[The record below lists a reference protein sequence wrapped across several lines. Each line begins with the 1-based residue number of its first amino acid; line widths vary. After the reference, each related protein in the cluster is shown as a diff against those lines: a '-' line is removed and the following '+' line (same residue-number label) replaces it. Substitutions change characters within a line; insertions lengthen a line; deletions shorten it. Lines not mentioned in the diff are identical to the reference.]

1 MRIPMRPGRGR
12 VLAIGASVLLS
23 VATLGAATM
32 PAQAATA
39 GQPAAA
45 GETVTVVNPG
55 ATTEPLET
63 PIDLKLSATDS
74 DITDYPL
81 TWSASAALAILGLS
95 IAPTNAPNDNEA
107 SITGTVPADDAGT
120 YNVTVTATDANL
132 VAGTAT
138 FKLTLGNTVAVTS
151 PGAQSTEPGTTIT
164 PLAIEA
170 TDTDTAATLTYA
182 AAGLPTGL
190 AIDPATGVISGK
202 PTVAGSYAVTVT
214 ATDGT
219 GATGDAKFTWTVG
232 NTVTVTAPKTES
244 TWLGLA
250 VQAQATASDSD
261 KAQTIKWSAKPL
273 PPGLSISKTGLISGR
288 TTATGVF
295 KTVVT
300 ATDGVG
306 SAGTATI
313 GWNVGAPIT
322 VHSAGSV
329 TVTAGRSVGYKL
341 TYTDVVKGD
350 KVTWTAAGLP
360 AGVGFQQSSGLLYGW
375 PATAGT
381 HTVTF
386 RAKGS
391 LGTSD
396 QKALKLVVKAAPD
409 SGATGQIHLALDG
422 KCLQDPG
429 SRTAN
434 GTRVE
439 LENCVSGATERW
451 TVASDNTVRAN
462 GHCLNI
468 AGSGSANGK
477 QLQLWSCNG
486 STRQVWLQESAGQL
500 VNPASGLCV
509 TDPGSSRN
517 NGVTPT
523 MGACHARSAEQW
535 TLPAQPILTPVG
547 GRCMDD
553 PLGRGYNGTV
563 IDMYACNNT
572 PGQAWDF
579 EPNGTIKISQYANV
593 CVTMHKG
600 QPVLWVCGTAGDQK
614 WSVNRTGGLGSELT
628 VGGACLATKS
638 LTAGNAI
645 DLVMAKCSASNPL
658 DLWHIE

>member
-1 MRIPMRPGRGR
+1 MRIPIRPGRGR

-23 VATLGAATM
+23 VAALGAATM
-32 PAQAATA
+32 PAQAAA
-39 GQPAAA
+39 AAKPAA
-45 GETVTVVNPG
+45 GETVAVVNPG

-74 DITDYPL
+74 AITDYPL
-81 TWSASAALAILGLS
+81 TWSGSAALAILGLS

-164 PLAIEA
+164 PLAIDA

-232 NTVTVTAPKTES
+232 NKVTVTAPKTES

-250 VQAQATASDSD
+250 VKAQATAADSD

-288 TTATGVF
+288 TTATGTF

-313 GWNVGAPIT
+313 DWNVGAPIT

-360 AGVGFQQSSGLLYGW
+360 AGVGFQQSSGAALRLAGHRR
-375 PATAGT
+375 PAHRDLQGEGLPWHLRPESAQAGGEGRPRQRR
-381 HTVTF
+381 H
-386 RAKGS
+386 R
-391 LGTSD
+391 
-396 QKALKLVVKAAPD
+396 PD
-409 SGATGQIHLALDG
+409 S
-422 KCLQDPG
+422 PG
-429 SRTAN
+429 
-434 GTRVE
+434 
-439 LENCVSGATERW
+439 
-451 TVASDNTVRAN
+451 
-462 GHCLNI
+462 
-468 AGSGSANGK
+468 
-477 QLQLWSCNG
+477 
-486 STRQVWLQESAGQL
+486 
-500 VNPASGLCV
+500 P
-509 TDPGSSRN
+509 
-517 NGVTPT
+517 
-523 MGACHARSAEQW
+523 
-535 TLPAQPILTPVG
+535 
-547 GRCMDD
+547 
-553 PLGRGYNGTV
+553 
-563 IDMYACNNT
+563 
-572 PGQAWDF
+572 
-579 EPNGTIKISQYANV
+579 
-593 CVTMHKG
+593 
-600 QPVLWVCGTAGDQK
+600 
-614 WSVNRTGGLGSELT
+614 
-628 VGGACLATKS
+628 
-638 LTAGNAI
+638 
-645 DLVMAKCSASNPL
+645 
-658 DLWHIE
+658 